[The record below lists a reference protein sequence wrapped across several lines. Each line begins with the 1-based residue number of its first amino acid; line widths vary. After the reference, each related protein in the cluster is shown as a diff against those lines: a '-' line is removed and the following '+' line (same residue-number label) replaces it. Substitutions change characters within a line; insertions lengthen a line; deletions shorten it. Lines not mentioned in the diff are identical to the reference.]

1 MAINNSRN
9 MYDWFP
15 IHGQVQFDGNKL
27 TYIVFIALRTIA
39 TASDSVPEMWH

>member
-1 MAINNSRN
+1 